1 MAGLTIITGKQT
13 GTHFVLTNRTM
24 SLGRDP
30 SRDIQIVD
38 PKVSRR
44 HAVIRHHES
53 AHLIMVTKAK
63 NGILINGNEADC
75 EVTLCDGD
83 EITLGD
89 TAMRFDQ
96 ASSPDQTDAVF
107 RCKIAD
113 QQARDANT
121 MM

>member
-1 MAGLTIITGKQT
+1 MADLTIITGAQT
-13 GTHFVLTNRTM
+13 GTRFALTNRTM

-30 SRDIQIVD
+30 SRDIQIMD

-44 HAVIRHHES
+44 HGVIQHHGS
-53 AHLIMVTKAK
+53 SYLIMVTKAK
-63 NGILINGNEADC
+63 NGILINGNESNC
-75 EVTLCDGD
+75 EMTLCDGD

-96 ASSPDQTDAVF
+96 NSSPDQTDAVHH
-107 RCKIAD
+107 RKIAD
-113 QQARDANT
+113 RQARDANT

>member
-13 GTHFVLTNRTM
+13 GTHFELTNRTM

-30 SRDIQIVD
+30 SRDIQIMD

-53 AHLIMVTKAK
+53 AYLITATKAK
-63 NGILINGNEADC
+63 NGILINGNESNC
-75 EVTLCDGD
+75 EMTLRDGD

-89 TAMRFDQ
+89 TAMRFEQ
-96 ASSPDQTDAVF
+96 TSSPDQTDAVHH
-107 RCKIAD
+107 RKIAD
-113 QQARDANT
+113 RHARDANT